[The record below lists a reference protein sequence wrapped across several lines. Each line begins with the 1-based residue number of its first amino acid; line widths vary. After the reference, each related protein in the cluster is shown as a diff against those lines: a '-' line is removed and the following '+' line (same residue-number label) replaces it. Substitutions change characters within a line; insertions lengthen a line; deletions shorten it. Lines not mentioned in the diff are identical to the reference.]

1 MLYEECCSNKTILK
15 LKGSSSFKLRKIAGC
30 FYPQSIALNSSR
42 EDLASS
48 SLAMS
53 VNIYSNISV

>member
-15 LKGSSSFKLRKIAGC
+15 LKGSSFKFRKIAGC